1 MRALLLSLLLEGV
14 CNMTT
19 PVYAFICTKTTYA
32 VVVPNDGPDF
42 QRRTSNAFKAIQQG
56 FFNVGDLLFR
66 PTQDAVPFH
75 LLCDGSVL
83 NKTDFPQLADYLGDT
98 FGGDGV
104 TTFGIPDYSNDF
116 IAMPA
121 LTVTQETD
129 QSGTVTTG
137 GTVTTPTDPGQA
149 GGTTGGNVP
158 SGGRPNRVT
167 SEFEV

>member
-1 MRALLLSLLLEGV
+1 V
-14 CNMTT
+14 TT

-32 VVVPNDGPDF
+32 VSVPTDGYDF
-42 QRRTSNAFKAIQQG
+42 QRRTANAFKAIQQG

-83 NKTDFPQLADYLGDT
+83 NMSDFPQLGDYLRAT

-104 TTFGIPDYSNDF
+104 TTFALPDYSNDF

-137 GTVTTPTDPGQA
+137 GTVTTPTESGQT

-158 SGGRPNRVT
+158 SGGRPNRV
-167 SEFEV
+167 SNEREV